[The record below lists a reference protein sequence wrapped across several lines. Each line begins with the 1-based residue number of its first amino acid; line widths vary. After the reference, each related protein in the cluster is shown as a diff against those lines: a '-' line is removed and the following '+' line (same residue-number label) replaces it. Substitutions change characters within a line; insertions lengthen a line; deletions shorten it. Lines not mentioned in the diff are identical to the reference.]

1 MLAAALGASTPR
13 HSMNTM
19 ARYTPSAEVNRRVQ
33 AMADTLNKKCYIA
46 LMPDSSL
53 VITDNHNHIAG
64 ARQE

>member
-1 MLAAALGASTPR
+1 
-13 HSMNTM
+13 MNTM